1 MAKDPYEDLDI
12 GYFEMPLPNT
22 EEFTAI
28 RFLTKTGVARLWNK
42 IKDKFIKMPSGGT
55 SGQALVKTDSGV
67 QWHDVLTEMPEIP
80 DPEIPTLPEMT
91 GILPVTKG
99 GTGCTTIDGI
109 RTMLFNFPTEQ
120 EIQEYLGQDS

>member
-1 MAKDPYEDLDI
+1 MSDTPYEKLDTA
-12 GYFEMPLPNT
+12 YFEMPIPNT
-22 EEFTAI
+22 EEFTVI
-28 RFLTKTGVARLWNK
+28 RFLTKTGVARLWDK
-42 IKDKFIKMPSGGT
+42 IKDKFVKIPSGGT
-55 SGQALVKTDSGV
+55 TGQALVKTDSGI

-80 DPEIPTLPEMT
+80 DPDIPTLPEMT

-120 EIQEYLGQDS
+120 EIQEYLGQNS

>member
-1 MAKDPYEDLDI
+1 MPDTPYENLDV
-12 GYFEMPLPNT
+12 GYYEFPLPTT
-22 EEFTAI
+22 EELQTI
-28 RFLTKTGVARLWNK
+28 RFLNKVGLAQLWAK
-42 IKDKFIKMPSGGT
+42 IGDKFIRIPSGGT

-67 QWHDVLTEMPEIP
+67 QWHDVLTEIPEIP

-120 EIQEYLGQDS
+120 EIQEYLSQNS